1 MAAAL
6 VAGLDCAVLAMRY
19 PVVDDFA
26 IALTGSFYDLLLGK
40 GQPVARALARSLTQR
55 TVVPEHAT
63 PGIPG
68 AVGRHPGAVR
78 ARAADLTLAVPA
90 GKPPPST
97 TLASWPNSS
106 TSRPGSSAGSRP

>member
-55 TVVPEHAT
+55 TVVPERRRPRAS
-63 PGIPG
+63 PRCRSAPRCCS
-68 AVGRHPGAVR
+68 GRA
-78 ARAADLTLAVPA
+78 
-90 GKPPPST
+90 PPT
-97 TLASWPNSS
+97 
-106 TSRPGSSAGSRP
+106 